1 MYLRQGVESYG
12 AKGALSAS
20 ALDLSQMLTY
30 AIQDEYLAQSRYQ
43 VVINEFGAVRPF
55 TQIQQA
61 EVRHINALIPLF
73 NQYQIPIPEDDSRQY
88 VMTPI
93 TLKQAFDEGVEGEID
108 NISMYNRFL
117 NLDIPN
123 DVRFVFT
130 QLRDASLNHLEA
142 FRRGA
147 LRV

>member
-1 MYLRQGVESYG
+1 MFTRQENYG
-12 AKGALSAS
+12 AKGALSA
-20 ALDLSQMLTY
+20 ATLDLGQMLTY
-30 AIQDEYLAQSRYQ
+30 AMEDEYLAQSRYQ

-61 EVRHINALIPLF
+61 EIRHINALLPLF
-73 NQYQIPIPEDDSRQY
+73 NQYQIPVPEDDSLQY
-88 VMTPI
+88 ITTPI
-93 TLKQAFDEGVEGEID
+93 SLKQAFNEGVEGEID

-147 LRV
+147 LRVR